1 MKKISILF
9 LLALVVVASCTKDF
23 LQTDP
28 KGLVLE
34 TNYYRT
40 RDEVFAGLVAVYNR
54 LSVEAGGGDNT
65 YSNKLGPLNAAADEC
80 WAGGANSTDMVF
92 WQVWNNYTLSGAVG
106 PQATFW
112 KIDYEGIYRAN
123 LLL

>member
-1 MKKISILF
+1 MKKISILI

-40 RDEVFAGLVAVYNR
+40 RDEVFAGLRRWRQY
-54 LSVEAGGGDNT
+54 L
-65 YSNKLGPLNAAADEC
+65 
-80 WAGGANSTDMVF
+80 F
-92 WQVWNNYTLSGAVG
+92 Q
-106 PQATFW
+106 
-112 KIDYEGIYRAN
+112 
-123 LLL
+123 

>member
-1 MKKISILF
+1 MKKISILI

-54 LSVEAGGGDNT
+54 LSVETGGGDNT
-65 YSNKLGPLNAAADEC
+65 YSNK
-80 WAGGANSTDMVF
+80 
-92 WQVWNNYTLSGAVG
+92 
-106 PQATFW
+106 
-112 KIDYEGIYRAN
+112 
-123 LLL
+123 